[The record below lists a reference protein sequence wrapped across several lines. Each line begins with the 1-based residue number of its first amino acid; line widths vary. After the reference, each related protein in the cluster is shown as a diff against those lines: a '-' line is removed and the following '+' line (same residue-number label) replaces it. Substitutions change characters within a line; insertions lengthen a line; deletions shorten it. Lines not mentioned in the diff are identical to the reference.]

1 MLFFYIRHG
10 DPTYVPNSLT
20 PLGERQAEAIAK
32 RLAIYG
38 LDKIYSSPSTRAVMT
53 ARPTCELL
61 KKEAELLDFTD
72 EEITWSNLAVSNER
86 GEKHW
91 LFQDEKYIR
100 LLSDP
105 SMISMGQK
113 WFDHPDIKE
122 YGFEKEIGRI
132 YDGTDKLLASLGFE
146 HDRYTGRY
154 NITEQKYDRVALFA
168 HQGFGIAFLSC
179 LTDIPYPMFF
189 AHFDISHTGMTV
201 IEFKDEGGY
210 SIPKIC
216 TLSNDSHLYREGLP
230 LNYNNCIKF

>member
-91 LFQDEKYIR
+91 LFQDERYIR

-105 SMISMGQK
+105 SMISRGQK
-113 WFDHPDIKE
+113 WFDHPDIF
-122 YGFEKEIGRI
+122 YG
-132 YDGTDKLLASLGFE
+132 L
-146 HDRYTGRY
+146 
-154 NITEQKYDRVALFA
+154 
-168 HQGFGIAFLSC
+168 
-179 LTDIPYPMFF
+179 
-189 AHFDISHTGMTV
+189 
-201 IEFKDEGGY
+201 
-210 SIPKIC
+210 
-216 TLSNDSHLYREGLP
+216 
-230 LNYNNCIKF
+230 